1 MEALKEAFLPN
12 YRYEDYI
19 NWEGDW
25 ELIGGIA
32 YAMSPTPTIEHQ
44 EINLNISSQLKR
56 LLKECKNCK
65 ALPEVDWK
73 IDEET
78 VVRPDTLVVCDFN
91 SNKAYLDKTPEI
103 IFEVLSPSTKRK
115 DRTLKSLLYSRS
127 GVKYYILVE
136 PAGDFAEVY
145 KLENGK
151 YYSEG
156 EFKEQS
162 YNFEIESCKIVFSF
176 KEIFEDVK

>member
-1 MEALKEAFLPN
+1 MEALNELFLPN

-32 YAMSPTPTIEHQ
+32 YAMSPAPSIKHQ

-65 ALPEVDWK
+65 VLPEVDWK

-78 VVRPDTLVVCDFN
+78 VVRPDSLIVCDLD
-91 SNKAYLDKTPEI
+91 SSKAYLDKAPEI
-103 IFEVLSPSTKRK
+103 IFEVLSPSTKKK
-115 DRTLKSLLYSRS
+115 DRNLKSIIYAKNS
-127 GVKYYILVE
+127 VKYYILVE
-136 PAGDFAEVY
+136 PAGNFAEVY

-151 YYSEG
+151 YYLEG
-156 EFKEQS
+156 EFKKQS
-162 YNFEIESCKIVFSF
+162 YNFKFNSCEIEFSF
-176 KEIFEDVK
+176 KEIFENI

>member
-1 MEALKEAFLPN
+1 MEALKEVFLPN
-12 YRYEDYI
+12 YRYSDYI

-32 YAMSPTPTIEHQ
+32 YAMAPAPSIEHQ

-56 LLKECKNCK
+56 LLKDCKNCK

-78 VVRPDTLVVCDFN
+78 VVRPDSLVICNLESKKV
-91 SNKAYLDKTPEI
+91 YLDKTPKL
-103 IFEVLSPSTKRK
+103 IFEVLSPSTKNK
-115 DRTLKSLLYSRS
+115 DRGLKSILYANNK
-127 GVKYYILVE
+127 VKYYILVE
-136 PAGDFAEVY
+136 PAGQFAEVY

-151 YYSEG
+151 YYLEG

-162 YNFEIESCKIVFSF
+162 YNFYIDDECSIEFSF
-176 KEIFEDVK
+176 KEIFEGV

>member
-1 MEALKEAFLPN
+1 MEALNEAFLPN
-12 YRYEDYI
+12 YRYKDYI

-32 YAMSPTPTIEHQ
+32 YAMSPAPSIEHQ
-44 EINLNISSQLKR
+44 EINGKIIYQLMSK
-56 LLKECKNCK
+56 LKGCKNCK
-65 ALPEVDWK
+65 VLPEVDWK

-78 VVRPDTLVVCDFN
+78 VVRPDTLVICN
-91 SNKAYLDKTPEI
+91 LNGSKAYLDKAPEI
-103 IFEVLSPSTKRK
+103 IFEVLSPSTKKK
-115 DRTLKSLLYSRS
+115 DRNLKSILYAIN

-136 PAGDFAEVY
+136 PAGNFAEVY

-151 YYSEG
+151 YYLEG

-162 YNFEIESCKIVFSF
+162 YNFEFNGCKIEFSF
-176 KEIFEDVK
+176 KDIFEGI